1 MRTRNRQNSQRDI
14 RENFIN
20 RQARLEKD
28 QGFVGKGQLKRKL
41 EDREKTGQWRLESGY
56 IKQNEGQ
63 GERIK

>member
-28 QGFVGKGQLKRKL
+28 QGFVGKGQLKMKL
-41 EDREKTGQWRLESGY
+41 EGRDRESEMSPRVGY
-56 IKQNEGQ
+56 V
-63 GERIK
+63 